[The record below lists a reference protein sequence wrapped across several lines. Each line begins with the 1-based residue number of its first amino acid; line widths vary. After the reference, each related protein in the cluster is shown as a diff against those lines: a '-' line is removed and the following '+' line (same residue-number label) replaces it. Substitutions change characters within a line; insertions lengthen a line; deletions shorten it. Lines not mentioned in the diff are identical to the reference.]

1 MEQFNAL
8 VSFLPHLETVLVD
21 KYGEKD
27 LTRPDYSTRDGNG
40 DAGKSKEPSVEDT
53 VEEEVGIDAGAAKK
67 NFEETSDEE

>member
-1 MEQFNAL
+1 MEQFNTL

-27 LTRPDYSTRDGNG
+27 LTRPDYSPRDDNG
-40 DAGKSKEPSVEDT
+40 DARKSKESSA
-53 VEEEVGIDAGAAKK
+53 EETIDDEVGVDARAGRK

>member
-1 MEQFNAL
+1 MEQFNAF

-27 LTRPDYSTRDGNG
+27 VTRPDYSPRDGNG
-40 DAGKSKEPSVEDT
+40 EMRSKKSSPEDT
-53 VEEEVGIDAGAAKK
+53 VDDEVGVDAGAGRK